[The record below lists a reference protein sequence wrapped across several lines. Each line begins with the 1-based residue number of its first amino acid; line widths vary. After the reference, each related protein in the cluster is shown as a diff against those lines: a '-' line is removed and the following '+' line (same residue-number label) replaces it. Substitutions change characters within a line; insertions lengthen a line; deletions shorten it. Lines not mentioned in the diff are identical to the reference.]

1 MRDQFIFYSD
11 KRLDKTAEI
20 YVLNKGMDKISG
32 FNSKYN
38 VALMT
43 VFRVTLK
50 FTN

>member
-11 KRLDKTAEI
+11 KKLDKTAEI

-38 VALMT
+38 ALRT